1 MLVHNGRLGEAE
13 GAAPCFKMIL
23 LKKAAQVACVS
34 NYVMLKIPCVDSVP
48 VADICSRVKYVAC
61 PGSSLFRCLSQ
72 AVTQGQFCR
81 PSPCEQAHAAQSQ
94 RFGLSFQSSERMV
107 KRLV

>member
-1 MLVHNGRLGEAE
+1 MRHL
-13 GAAPCFKMIL
+13 AAMIL

-61 PGSSLFRCLSQ
+61 QGSFKVKVPLPGCDAGPILPTEPL
-72 AVTQGQFCR
+72 
-81 PSPCEQAHAAQSQ
+81 
-94 RFGLSFQSSERMV
+94 
-107 KRLV
+107 